1 MDKKIWINGELRGKI
16 FEITKYKQ
24 RKISLLGSTSK
35 TEWIYL
41 ARSDAKSFPMFS
53 GPLDSEIRED
63 ELVTKINIENCLP
76 YKGGSK
82 IYFTY

>member
-1 MDKKIWINGELRGKI
+1 MNKELWINGELKGKI
-16 FEITKYKQ
+16 FEVKKNKKRII
-24 RKISLLGSTSK
+24 RLHGSTPR

-63 ELVTKINIENCLP
+63 DIVTKISIENCLP

-82 IYFTY
+82 VYFTY